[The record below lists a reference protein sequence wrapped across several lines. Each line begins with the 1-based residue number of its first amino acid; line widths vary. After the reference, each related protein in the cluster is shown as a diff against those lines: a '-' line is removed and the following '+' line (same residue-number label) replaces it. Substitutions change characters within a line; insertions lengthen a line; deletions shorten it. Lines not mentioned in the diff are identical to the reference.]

1 MEALFNKDEI
11 IKNLVEEL
19 EEELDG
25 IIEYAKFYDSFKHLG
40 LYDDARVIERIAAD
54 EYDHAVSLWDLLK
67 KHGVDVSHHEKI
79 QEKWK
84 EVKEIYALP

>member
-1 MEALFNKDEI
+1 MEALYNKEEI

-40 LYDDARVIERIAAD
+40 LHEDARVIERIAAD

-67 KHGVDVSHHEKI
+67 KHGVDVSHHVKI

-84 EVKEIYALP
+84 EVKEIYSLP